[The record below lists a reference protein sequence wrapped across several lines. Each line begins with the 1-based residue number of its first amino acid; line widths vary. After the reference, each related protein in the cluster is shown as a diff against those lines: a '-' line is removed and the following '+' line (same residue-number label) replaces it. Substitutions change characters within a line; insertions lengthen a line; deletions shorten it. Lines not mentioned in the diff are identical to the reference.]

1 MQTDRPTNTL
11 QIRGECTG
19 RKGST
24 QERPS
29 VLEGGYQDEEEDQEV
44 VRRGVVLDGAVQFS
58 SVAQSCPN
66 LCDPMNC
73 STPGLPVHH

>member
-44 VRRGVVLDGAVQFS
+44 VRRGVVLEGAV
-58 SVAQSCPN
+58 
-66 LCDPMNC
+66 
-73 STPGLPVHH
+73 

>member
-1 MQTDRPTNTL
+1 MT
-11 QIRGECTG
+11 GECTG

-44 VRRGVVLDGAVQFS
+44 VRRGQFS
-58 SVAQSCPN
+58 SVES
-66 LCDPMNC
+66 L
-73 STPGLPVHH
+73 SRV